1 LPKLNRLSEK
11 NVLNVKVWKMW
22 LLESILCRTFVSIIH
37 ERSKTTHI
45 HSFIS
50 KKITFAL
57 MKKVI
62 FSLAFFFAL
71 GISFAQ
77 AQSCHS
83 AAAAK
88 SCSSASAGKSCCAGK
103 MASAAAADPSIEK
116 RVADNGAVSYVRKEA
131 DQQGNVRFV
140 SVQFDEA
147 SNAFVNVAPK
157 TMTADEKM
165 GATKKE
171 ACMSGEKKACCA
183 SKAAGKS
190 CAGAKVEK

>member
-1 LPKLNRLSEK
+1 
-11 NVLNVKVWKMW
+11 
-22 LLESILCRTFVSIIH
+22 
-37 ERSKTTHI
+37 
-45 HSFIS
+45 
-50 KKITFAL
+50 

-88 SCSSASAGKSCCAGK
+88 SCTSSAGAGKSCCAGK
-103 MASAAAADPSIEK
+103 MASAAAADPTIEK

-157 TMTADEKM
+157 TMTAEEKM
-165 GATKKE
+165 GTAKKE
-171 ACMSGEKKACCA
+171 ACMSGGEKKACCA
-183 SKAAGKS
+183 SKGAGKS
-190 CAGAKVEK
+190 CSGAKVEQ